1 MSYSAR
7 EMGEPST
14 VATGAGAAL
23 SATAG
28 AAACCWPFPH
38 AAINTTMAVTMDARV
53 HGVLK
58 NWVICFLYAKKKR
71 LRPKAYAPGG
81 GSLALNSAIS
91 PIFCL
96 RLPDGRDTCCAAA
109 MILSLRYSA
118 GGRASIASA

>member
-1 MSYSAR
+1 
-7 EMGEPST
+7 MGEPST
-14 VATGAGAAL
+14 VATGAAAGFSGAV
-23 SATAG
+23 G
-28 AAACCWPFPH
+28 AEACWPFPH
-38 AAINTTMAVTMDARV
+38 AAINTAMAVTMDARV

-96 RLPDGRDTCCAAA
+96 RLPEDRDACCAAS
-109 MILSLRYSA
+109 MILSSRYSA

>member
-1 MSYSAR
+1 MSYSVR

-58 NWVICFLYAKKKR
+58 KWVICILYAKKKATTAEG
-71 LRPKAYAPGG
+71 LRARGRQFSLKRRYLTNF
-81 GSLALNSAIS
+81 SLAN
-91 PIFCL
+91 
-96 RLPDGRDTCCAAA
+96 GW
-109 MILSLRYSA
+109 
-118 GGRASIASA
+118 ASN

>member
-1 MSYSAR
+1 
-7 EMGEPST
+7 MGEPST

-38 AAINTTMAVTMDARV
+38 AAIKTTMAVTMDARA

-81 GSLALNSAIS
+81 GSLALNVGIS

-96 RLPDGRDTCCAAA
+96 RGGVRRSTAATHQNVACSLERRQRFDGER
-109 MILSLRYSA
+109 MNVGLHQI
-118 GGRASIASA
+118 